1 MEMYWASEHIRLVE
15 NSPCHPAS
23 QRDLNQT
30 MSASQWIV
38 ASYSLL
44 FYVVL
49 FVLGA
54 VSVCSQTCVKICSSQ
69 AMLIVFLIG
78 AMMDL
83 VHMFT
88 NSHKLEL
95 KIYFRLTACIL
106 IGIVFVVFGAVLFFS
121 KAEGVDNQQHTL
133 QKQQPSMGFVV
144 AAITIPLIIVEFFLL
159 AATWASKKL
168 NDSFELSNPWSLI
181 VSDKLV
187 FLLQKIIQAITYCN
201 VLRYKT
207 FSARYIEN
215 AKFYFKILAFFNFIE
230 WVDSQVNEDSDV
242 QLSGENV
249 VYEAW
254 FDVFVTFYK
263 ALIIDYR
270 LLCSLLFLEHAL
282 EDADGGAVNNEG
294 VSTSTSTRS
303 LNVQARKQ
311 RNFGL
316 LVGFTSLSAPIFC
329 ALYYVPKLHMPA
341 WVHAFSIAVNL
352 AIIGFGVIFLKTGDF
367 TSEERNSTTGL
378 GLSGVKIMVSCLGAV
393 GIICWLLKATIA
405 GYWAVTAHER
415 TDIDDPSYFAWVAP
429 KFSIRGFTTAFLIY
443 LFLKLETLVT
453 PLRNRHVA
461 FNHFLVPVL
470 TLMILG
476 TFLEC
481 LIDQYVGP
489 LDSRL
494 RCEIHDLSLRILFDA
509 GPAMSLGF
517 LIHVFLHFVIIA
529 SKITKQPDNDGQN
542 NNIIQNYGS
551 FPYQP

>member
-1 MEMYWASEHIRLVE
+1 MEMYWASEHIHLVE

-23 QRDLNQT
+23 QQDLNQT

-95 KIYFRLTACIL
+95 NIYFRLTACIL
-106 IGIVFVVFGAVLFFS
+106 IGIVFAVFGAVLFFS
-121 KAEGVDNQQHTL
+121 KAEGVDNRQHTL

-144 AAITIPLIIVEFFLL
+144 AAITIPLIIVECFLL
-159 AATWASKKL
+159 AATWASKNL

-282 EDADGGAVNNEG
+282 EDADGGADNNDG
-294 VSTSTSTRS
+294 DATWTRS
-303 LNVQARKQ
+303 LNMQLRKH
-311 RNFGL
+311 RNFGV

-393 GIICWLLKATIA
+393 GFICWLLKATIA
-405 GYWAVTAHER
+405 GYWAVTANER

-429 KFSIRGFTTAFLIY
+429 KYSIRGFTTAFLIY

-461 FNHFLVPVL
+461 FSHFLVPVL

-529 SKITKQPDNDGQN
+529 SKITEQPDNDGQN
-542 NNIIQNYGS
+542 NNILQNYGS

>member
-1 MEMYWASEHIRLVE
+1 MEMYWASEHIHLVE

-23 QRDLNQT
+23 QQDLNQT

-88 NSHKLEL
+88 NSHKVRLEL
-95 KIYFRLTACIL
+95 NIYFRLTSCIL

-121 KAEGVDNQQHTL
+121 KAEGVDNRQHTL

-144 AAITIPLIIVEFFLL
+144 AAITIPLIIVECFLL

-207 FSARYIEN
+207 FSPRYIEN

-242 QLSGENV
+242 QLSGQNV

-282 EDADGGAVNNEG
+282 EDADGGADNNEG
-294 VSTSTSTRS
+294 DATCTRS
-303 LNVQARKQ
+303 LNMQLRKH
-311 RNFGL
+311 RNFGV

-329 ALYYVPKLHMPA
+329 ALYYVRKLDMPP
-341 WVHAFSIAVNL
+341 WVHAFSMAVNL

-367 TSEERNSTTGL
+367 MSEERNSTTGR
-378 GLSGVKIMVSCLGAV
+378 GLSGVKIMVRSSFVSKNILNF
-393 GIICWLLKATIA
+393 
-405 GYWAVTAHER
+405 
-415 TDIDDPSYFAWVAP
+415 PSYCDV
-429 KFSIRGFTTAFLIY
+429 
-443 LFLKLETLVT
+443 
-453 PLRNRHVA
+453 
-461 FNHFLVPVL
+461 HF
-470 TLMILG
+470 
-476 TFLEC
+476 
-481 LIDQYVGP
+481 
-489 LDSRL
+489 
-494 RCEIHDLSLRILFDA
+494 
-509 GPAMSLGF
+509 
-517 LIHVFLHFVIIA
+517 
-529 SKITKQPDNDGQN
+529 
-542 NNIIQNYGS
+542 
-551 FPYQP
+551 